1 MAQINHK
8 NSLNY
13 FRFRLNDLNTF
24 LSYSTKQLMFRFR
37 KKNTDIYNFSN
48 TNTRDGILPFPLRIF
63 YIQMTSKIH
72 IFYAEY
78 NVSQNMQESTMI
90 CLRKKSGEFKASF
103 SSKERKNKE
112 IKKKSFIINAFN
124 KSLDSSKYGYA
135 LDLPR
140 RHVYESRQYR
150 STLLE

>member
-1 MAQINHK
+1 
-8 NSLNY
+8 
-13 FRFRLNDLNTF
+13 
-24 LSYSTKQLMFRFR
+24 MFRFR

-112 IKKKSFIINAFN
+112 IKKKVLLLTHSTNPQTPANMDTLQIFLGGMCMSPGNIEAHCQNKYQKIGLRVSFKI
-124 KSLDSSKYGYA
+124 LD
-135 LDLPR
+135 
-140 RHVYESRQYR
+140 
-150 STLLE
+150 